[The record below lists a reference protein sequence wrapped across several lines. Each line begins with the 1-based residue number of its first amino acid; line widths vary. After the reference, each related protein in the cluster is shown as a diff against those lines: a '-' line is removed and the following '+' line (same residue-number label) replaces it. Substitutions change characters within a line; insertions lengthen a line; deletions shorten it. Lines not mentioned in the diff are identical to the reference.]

1 MALHKLE
8 TVAKPDA
15 NGTASDWEAYFAGLK
30 QPAVDAPP
38 ADWEDYF
45 RLEEE
50 AAEAAPEG
58 YGANHTPTVHPDLL
72 GAGKNS
78 STKQ

>member
-8 TVAKPDA
+8 TVELP
-15 NGTASDWEAYFAGLK
+15 ASDAPAAAWDAYFAGLK
-30 QPAVDAPP
+30 MPAADAAP

-58 YGANHTPTVHPDLL
+58 YQADRSPVADPNLMGV
-72 GAGKNS
+72 GSKGSRK
-78 STKQ
+78 K